1 MNFKQLLYLS
11 LIMVFNFTAA
21 QAHINLLKPKAFLT
35 GQEGGRALKHGPF
48 GAGDVDIVAAKAIE
62 YKSGS
67 YIEIEV
73 EAYIVHAGY
82 ITVSYTTDFEG
93 KDMEPIM
100 TIPSAN
106 TQIPQKN
113 MLAKFPSP
121 CPEDNC
127 KGRKATGNIVKTM
140 VRLPDI
146 EGEIIL
152 VVRQIMTGRTE
163 TLGDGSV
170 DISRV
175 YYHQASKLKLVK

>member
-1 MNFKQLLYLS
+1 MKLKQILNLS
-11 LIMVFNFTAA
+11 LILVFNFTAA
-21 QAHINLLKPKAFLT
+21 QAHINLLKPKALLT
-35 GQEGGRALKHGPF
+35 GQEGGRAQKYGPF
-48 GAGDVDIVAAKAIE
+48 GAGDVDIASAKAIE

-82 ITVSYTTDFEG
+82 ITVSYTQDFEG
-93 KDMEPIM
+93 KDMEAVM
-100 TIPSAN
+100 VIPSAN

-113 MLAKFPSP
+113 MLAKFPAP

-127 KGRKATGNIVKTM
+127 KARKVTGNIVKTM
-140 VRLPDI
+140 IRLPDI

-152 VVRQIMTGRTE
+152 VVRQIMTDNTE

-175 YYHQASKLKLVK
+175 YYHQGAKLKLVK